1 MQHLKDKISSN
12 NAKLVAINVD
22 LQKGQEALETFIATI
37 NANVNKEMQTW
48 AEMTKAAKAQAE
60 YPHIKKL
67 TLDWV
72 CEKTKRKIGA

>member
-37 NANVNKEMQTW
+37 NANVNKEMHTQ
-48 AEMTKAAKAQAE
+48 AEMAKYVKAQSKHVLKE
-60 YPHIKKL
+60 IKVNTHWMEVVK
-67 TLDWV
+67 
-72 CEKTKRKIGA
+72 KQN